1 MAARK
6 PVMNIVEWRGVKLR
20 HQVAASDFDGGFH
33 AWVADHLAGRPF
45 VAVTLEVFN
54 LHWTDVRWSADLR
67 LDAAFLNDEDE
78 AHSAFDCEAAEA
90 SALEAFEEAREA
102 AYWERLI
109 SDAEEARR

>member
-67 LDAAFLNDEDE
+67 LDGGWRNFVTGHGKTAKA
-78 AHSAFDCEAAEA
+78 
-90 SALEAFEEAREA
+90 ALEAAWRAVLKRAR
-102 AYWERLI
+102 
-109 SDAEEARR
+109 AEVAWDEKTMGKK